1 MEQMKIDSAR
11 PKVSVVVPVYNAE
24 SYIEK
29 CCRSLFEQTL
39 DSMEYIFVDDCS
51 PDNSIEIVKRTLQD
65 YPHRCNQVLF
75 LRHETNQR
83 VARTRQDGVDVATGE
98 YLIHCDSDD
107 WTDKQM
113 YEQMYNAAK
122 EHGADIVG
130 CNIAVEYGERS
141 RIAKF
146 AYDEETKENF
156 CFDIGPIYGALYNK
170 LVRRSIIT
178 DNNIRFY
185 EGINMGEDYGVMF
198 RCRFFSNKTVILP
211 HAFYHYNQLNTAS
224 IVHNFKLQHC
234 QSIVGCVGN
243 ISKFIEEQG
252 CAKDCQAG
260 VNYLKFQS
268 KQYLLIYKDIRDV
281 KLWRSIYPECN
292 ARVWQYDTSLYLKVV
307 ASLANIGAYRVA
319 NWILALKDKINQ
331 LR

>member
-1 MEQMKIDSAR
+1 MGQEVLNNTQ
-11 PKVSVVVPVYNAE
+11 PKVSVVIPVYNAE

-29 CCRSLFEQTL
+29 CCRSLFEQTI
-39 DSMEYIFVDDCS
+39 DSIEYIFVDDCS
-51 PDNSIEIVKRTLQD
+51 PDNSINIVKSLLAE
-65 YPHRCNQVLF
+65 YPHRVAQTRFVYHSQNAK
-75 LRHETNQR
+75 

-107 WTDKQM
+107 WTDREM
-113 YEQMYNAAK
+113 YEAMYNAAK
-122 EHGADIVG
+122 VHNADIVG
-130 CNIAVEYGERS
+130 CNIMVEHGDWS
-141 RIAKF
+141 RKVCF
-146 AYDEETKENF
+146 AYAEEKKQNF
-156 CFDIGPIYGALYNK
+156 CFDIGPIYGSLNNK

-185 EGINMGEDYGVMF
+185 DGINMGEDYGVMF
-198 RCRFFSNKTVILP
+198 RCRFFSDKTVILP
-211 HAFYHYNQLNTAS
+211 NAFYHYNQLNIGS

-234 QSIVGCVGN
+234 LSIVDCIGN

-252 CAKDCQAG
+252 CVADYRAG
-260 VNYLKFQS
+260 LNYLKFQS

-281 KLWRSIYPECN
+281 KLWRSIYPESN
-292 ARVWQYDTSLYLKVV
+292 AKVWQYETSLYLKVV
-307 ASLANIGAYRVA
+307 ASLANVGAYRVA